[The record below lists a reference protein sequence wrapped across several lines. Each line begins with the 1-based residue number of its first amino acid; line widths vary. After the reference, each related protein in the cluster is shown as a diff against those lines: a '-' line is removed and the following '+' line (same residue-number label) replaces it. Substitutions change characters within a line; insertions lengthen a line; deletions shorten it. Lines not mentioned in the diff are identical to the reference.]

1 MRDPEPNEEYV
12 IVVDNKGRQSIQYV
26 EYIVTDVR
34 GETIYVT
41 TDGLTYASDSLS
53 YKGQDDLLEVFDRI
67 PTILAHPEIVVRD
80 YQSPSDTLLYYKRVY
95 IPAQAQ
101 HWLLCVV
108 IKVQKYARYLY
119 NFFEQQSGKVKGY
132 QEVPPPSIWYIAP
145 KKRPRNYGLS
155 SR

>member
-1 MRDPEPNEEYV
+1 MILILMKNTSMWWTIKDVSLSNML
-12 IVVDNKGRQSIQYV
+12 S
-26 EYIVTDVR
+26 IVTDVR

-53 YKGQDDLLEVFDRI
+53 YKGQDDLLDVFDRI
-67 PTILAHPEIVVRD
+67 PTILCNPEIVVRD
-80 YQSPSDTLLYYKRVY
+80 YQSPRDTLLYYKRVY
-95 IPAQAQ
+95 IPARAQ

-108 IKVQKYARYLY
+108 VKVRQGVRYLY

-132 QEVPPPSIWYIAP
+132 REVPLPIIWYIAP